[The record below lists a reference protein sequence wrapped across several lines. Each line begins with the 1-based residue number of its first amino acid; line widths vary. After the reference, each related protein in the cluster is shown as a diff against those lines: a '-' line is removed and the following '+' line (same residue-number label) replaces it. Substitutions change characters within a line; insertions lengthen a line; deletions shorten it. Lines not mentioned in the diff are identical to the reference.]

1 MQNFLAE
8 ALGSLWGTVVMS
20 LIPLIELKGGIIFA
34 RGAGYSFLES
44 LGLAYLGSTAVAIPV
59 FFLLVPLLGLLKKMK
74 FVDKIAYKAENY
86 FKNKAADTLKE
97 SAEKQKKRGRNCSET
112 FLKQLGVF
120 LFVAIPLP
128 MTGVWTGTAIAVF
141 LGMKF
146 KDALL
151 PIAFGNLIAGLLIE
165 ALAELCI
172 ALWTIESLDY
182 VLWGL
187 FALAA
192 VLFIVTI
199 VKLALT
205 KPKTDVKHPSD
216 TDGKPVS
223 DAENRNKTDD

>member
-1 MQNFLAE
+1 MSAFEILLPLA
-8 ALGSLWGTVVMS
+8 
-20 LIPLIELKGGIIFA
+20 LILCLTK
-34 RGAGYSFLES
+34 
-44 LGLAYLGSTAVAIPV
+44 
-59 FFLLVPLLGLLKKMK
+59 LLGLGAHRIGM
-74 FVDKIAYKAENY
+74 
-86 FKNKAADTLKE
+86 
-97 SAEKQKKRGRNCSET
+97 
-112 FLKQLGVF
+112 
-120 LFVAIPLP
+120 P
-128 MTGVWTGTAIAVF
+128 AVI
-141 LGMKF
+141 GM
-146 KDALL
+146 
-151 PIAFGNLIAGLLIE
+151 LIAGLLIE